1 MNRETIKSISQKT
14 FLRIILLILFVIML
28 YPLLWTVMSSFKT
41 STEYLTD
48 AYALP
53 SSLHFENYAH
63 ALEGSNLL
71 GTIWNTVYVII
82 ITLIV
87 VLVCSVPCSYALARY
102 RFPGS
107 KLLLGVLIGGL
118 FVSSSYI
125 VVQLFLELRELKL
138 LNNLTALAL
147 IYATFQLPFSCFLL
161 TNYMREIPRDYEEAA
176 IIDGCS
182 PFGVLWNVIIPMS
195 KANILTVGM
204 ISVLVAWSEYNVAL
218 VLVADP
224 SKHTFPVGLANLY
237 AVQSYA
243 TDWGALFAGIT
254 IAMIPT
260 IVLFIIGEKYVIK
273 GMSVGGLK
281 G

>member
-1 MNRETIKSISQKT
+1 MNKDNIKSLCQRLL
-14 FLRIILLILFVIML
+14 LRLLLLALLAVML
-28 YPLLWTVMSSFKT
+28 YPLLWTIMSSFKT

-48 AYALP
+48 PYALP
-53 SSLHFENYAH
+53 SVLHFGNYAN

-71 GTIWNTVYVII
+71 GTIWNTIYV
-82 ITLIV
+82 LIV
-87 VLVCSVPCSYALARY
+87 STSAVLVCSIPCSYALSRY

-107 KLLLGVLIGGL
+107 RVLLSVLIGGL

-125 VVQLFLELRELKL
+125 IVQLFLELRELKL

-161 TNYMREIPRDYEEAA
+161 TNYMKEIPREYEEAA
-176 IIDGCS
+176 VLDGCS
-182 PFGVLWNVIIPMS
+182 TFGVLLNVIMPMS
-195 KANILTVGM
+195 KSNILTVGM
-204 ISVLVAWSEYNVAL
+204 ISILTGWSEYNVAL

-224 SKHTFPVGLANLY
+224 AKQTFPVGLANLY

-260 IVLFIIGEKYVIK
+260 IALFVIGEKYVIK